1 MTSKTIKRIACQVN
15 KIPVGCIYHPN
26 LVQALYARLL
36 TCHRLHEIGLEAY
49 DIGKLLGIESHV
61 VKKLLDAY
69 STRIEQD
76 EFFKAIN
83 ENFYERIEKYGKE
96 CE

>member
-1 MTSKTIKRIACQVN
+1 M
-15 KIPVGCIYHPN
+15 
-26 LVQALYARLL
+26 
-36 TCHRLHEIGLEAY
+36 GLEAY

-69 STRIEQD
+69 STRINQD

>member
-26 LVQALYARLL
+26 LIQALYARLL
-36 TCHRLHEIGLEAY
+36 SCYKLHEMGLEAY

-61 VKKLLDAY
+61 AKKLIDAY
-69 STRIEQD
+69 SVRVDQD
-76 EFFKAIN
+76 EYFKAIN
-83 ENFYERIEKYGKE
+83 ENFYERIEKYE
-96 CE
+96 NERE